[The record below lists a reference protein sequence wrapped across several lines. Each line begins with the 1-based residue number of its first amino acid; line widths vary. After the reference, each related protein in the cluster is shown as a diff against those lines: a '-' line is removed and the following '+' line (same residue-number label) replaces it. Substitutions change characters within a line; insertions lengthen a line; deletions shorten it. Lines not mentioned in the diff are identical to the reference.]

1 MQWLRYQYPREMLQW
16 LYGRGL
22 PPRKFQLYAASVCR
36 RSWDAIQCG
45 AGREAVIVLE
55 RFAEGEETDAELSEA
70 LHRVQVDPEGWPSVD
85 MAAEYA
91 LGYIGREDA
100 VFAATGMVLPS
111 DGKDDPGFEETF
123 RLDPS
128 RALWEIFGNP
138 FKPICPP
145 PHSRLVLALA
155 KGAYAECLADG
166 RLDCHRLA
174 VLADAVEEAGCCDQ
188 PLLAHLRS
196 PGPHYRGCW
205 LRFVDC
211 QYRPP

>member
-1 MQWLRYQYPREMLQW
+1 MTEFQWLRYQYPREMLQW

-55 RFAEGEETDAELSEA
+55 RYAEGKATDDELSAA
-70 LHRVQVDPEGWPSVD
+70 LHRVPVDPEGGSPVD

-91 LGYIGREDA
+91 LGYIGRADTA
-100 VFAATGMVLPS
+100 LAATGMVLLS
-111 DGKDDPGFEETF
+111 DGKSDPGFEETF

-128 RALWEIFGNP
+128 RALWEVFGNP
-138 FKPICPP
+138 FRSVRLPP
-145 PHSRLVLALA
+145 QSPLVLALA
-155 KGAYAECLADG
+155 KGAYSERLTDG
-166 RLDCHRLA
+166 QLDWHGLA

-188 PLLAHLRS
+188 TLLAHLRT
-196 PGPHYRGCW
+196 PGRHYRGCW
-205 LRFVDC
+205 ALDAVLGL
-211 QYRPP
+211 